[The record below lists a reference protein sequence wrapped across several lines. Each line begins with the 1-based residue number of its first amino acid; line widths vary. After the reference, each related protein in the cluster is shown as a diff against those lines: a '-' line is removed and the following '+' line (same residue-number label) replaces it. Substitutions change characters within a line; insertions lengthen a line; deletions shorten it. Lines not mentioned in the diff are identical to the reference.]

1 MTNFF
6 IFTAL
11 ILIAISVWQITKI
24 FELSQT
30 KKTNNQVADD
40 KDNDFNGKMMFAFLI
55 FIYVL
60 TIYSFLAY
68 GDVLLPEAASEH
80 GSTYDNLMW
89 ISFAIIFFVQTVTQG
104 VLHYFSYKFQ
114 SLPIYLWVP

>member
-30 KKTNNQVADD
+30 KKANNQIADD
-40 KDNDFNGKMMFAFLI
+40 DKTDQCDFIIDNINLEEISNK
-55 FIYVL
+55 VL
-60 TIYSFLAY
+60 KIHNSILN
-68 GDVLLPEAASEH
+68 S
-80 GSTYDNLMW
+80 
-89 ISFAIIFFVQTVTQG
+89 I
-104 VLHYFSYKFQ
+104 
-114 SLPIYLWVP
+114 

>member
-11 ILIAISVWQITKI
+11 VLIAISVWQITKI

-30 KKTNNQVADD
+30 KKINNQIADD

-60 TIYSFLAY
+60 TIYSFFAY
-68 GDVLLPEAASEH
+68 GDVLLPDAASEH
-80 GSTYDNLMW
+80 GSTYDNFCLLYT
-89 ISFAIIFFVQTVTQG
+89 SP
-104 VLHYFSYKFQ
+104 S
-114 SLPIYLWVP
+114 PRD

>member
-1 MTNFF
+1 MTIF

-30 KKTNNQVADD
+30 KKVNNQIADD

-55 FIYVL
+55 FIYAL
-60 TIYSFLAY
+60 TIYSFFAY
-68 GDVLLPEAASEH
+68 GDVLLPECSI
-80 GSTYDNLMW
+80 GTW
-89 ISFAIIFFVQTVTQG
+89 
-104 VLHYFSYKFQ
+104 
-114 SLPIYLWVP
+114 

>member
-30 KKTNNQVADD
+30 KKVNNQITNPAQYNEI
-40 KDNDFNGKMMFAFLI
+40 KKSIARL
-55 FIYVL
+55 YT
-60 TIYSFLAY
+60 TIKNS
-68 GDVLLPEAASEH
+68 
-80 GSTYDNLMW
+80 
-89 ISFAIIFFVQTVTQG
+89 
-104 VLHYFSYKFQ
+104 K
-114 SLPIYLWVP
+114 

>member
-30 KKTNNQVADD
+30 KKINNQIADD
-40 KDNDFNGKMMFAFLI
+40 KDNDF
-55 FIYVL
+55 
-60 TIYSFLAY
+60 
-68 GDVLLPEAASEH
+68 
-80 GSTYDNLMW
+80 
-89 ISFAIIFFVQTVTQG
+89 
-104 VLHYFSYKFQ
+104 
-114 SLPIYLWVP
+114 

>member
-40 KDNDFNGKMMFAFLI
+40 KDNDFNGKMMFAFFI
-55 FIYVL
+55 F
-60 TIYSFLAY
+60 
-68 GDVLLPEAASEH
+68 
-80 GSTYDNLMW
+80 
-89 ISFAIIFFVQTVTQG
+89 
-104 VLHYFSYKFQ
+104 
-114 SLPIYLWVP
+114 SLW